1 MGNITAKKV
10 NARGRPSR
18 GTNDTQAVMDQV
30 FELWDDVQ
38 EILQDYSEEEVE
50 TIKKHFN
57 ELIEDHDE
65 LGDRIFMADMADF
78 KADYESFETQQ
89 DKDTFAA
96 ELVKYKVLPQN
107 DE

>member
-1 MGNITAKKV
+1 MGNITAKTV

-18 GTNDTQAVMDQV
+18 GTDDTQAVMDQV

-38 EILQDYSEEEVE
+38 EALQGYSEDEVE
-50 TIKKHFN
+50 AIKKHFN

-65 LGDRIFMADMADF
+65 LGDRIFMADVADF
-78 KADYESFETQQ
+78 KADYESFETQG

-96 ELVKYKVLPQN
+96 ELVKYKVLPPS
-107 DE
+107 E